1 MRNGT
6 ESRDKMTAYEEDQER
21 VELDCRIIRASD
33 KAILCDFGDKEEW
46 IPLSQVSDDSEI
58 WCEGDEGVIIVSRWI
73 AKQKGLI

>member
-1 MRNGT
+1 M

-21 VELDCRIIRASD
+21 VELDCRIIAESD
-33 KAILCDFGDKEEW
+33 KAIFCDFGDKREW

-58 WCEGDEGVIIVSRWI
+58 WRAGDEGTLIVSRWI